1 MILGTADGLY
11 VAESDGVLKCPTAG
25 TGTADAVAEGAAN
38 GLYTAGI
45 AVGATNGLYPF
56 VTPEAGAP
64 NRFTG
69 GDLSNRPTVSPG
81 TCAVAAAAAVVV
93 GYNGEKDGLYTG
105 GADDAPDTAAF
116 GALNG
121 FTAGSPNMFVFGT
134 SENGELSGLDHDA
147 GAGPPPNTDGVLG
160 PPNSGGAAPDCPPAP
175 PKAVANK
182 LPEAAAAVL
191 VFRVPKR
198 PPLIAGVAV
207 TACTHNHNQYIRTK
221 KPPTSPTTSCIT
233 STTISTTTTT
243 KKKPPPFVPP

>member
-1 MILGTADGLY
+1 MVVMILGTADGLY

-134 SENGELSGLDHDA
+134 SENGELSGLDH
-147 GAGPPPNTDGVLG
+147 GAGVGPSPNTDGVLG

-182 LPEAAAAVL
+182 LPEAAAAL

-198 PPLIAGVAV
+198 LPLIAGVAV

-221 KPPTSPTTSCIT
+221 KLHNIMHNLNNNLNN
-233 STTISTTTTT
+233 
-243 KKKPPPFVPP
+243 KKKTPPFVPP